1 MSLENTALSGNN
13 PNIKQNKSISLL
25 FAAQLFEMEL
35 LPQLSSLFEVNV
47 LGGLDDVNGYLQE
60 QSIYTLPDVIILEVD
75 PHGDCF
81 KHIEKLKKNVLFK
94 GLVIILLAAERNE
107 NVRKAAMTHKVNDLY
122 IAPIPINDLCE
133 RISFLV
139 KFKLIKPQLSDL
151 SSIDYNYKIP
161 FAKRLFDVLASGFA
175 LLLISPFLL
184 IVAAVIAI
192 ESRGPV
198 IFKSKRVGT
207 GYKIFDF
214 YKFRSMR
221 VGASDELQK
230 LAVELNQYDK
240 SEAGDTT
247 FVKLKNDPRITKFG
261 SFIRKYSIDE
271 LPQLFNVLIGDMSL
285 VGNRPLPL
293 YEAEMLTSNEWT
305 MRFLGP
311 AGLTG
316 LWQVSRRGKAD
327 MSERERKK
335 LDNFYAQNHSFW
347 LDLKILLK
355 TLPATVQKEKV

>member
-1 MSLENTALSGNN
+1 MYQQEGNLAMA
-13 PNIKQNKSISLL
+13 PNKSISLL
-25 FAAQLFEMEL
+25 YSAPSFAGEL
-35 LPQLSSLFEVNV
+35 LPQLNASFEVHSEDNIEA
-47 LGGLDDVNGYLQE
+47 LDFYLRD
-60 QSIYTLPDVIILEVD
+60 QSLYTLPDVIILEVD
-75 PHGDCF
+75 ELQQCF
-81 KHIEKLKKNVLFK
+81 DYVDKLKKNVLLK
-94 GLVIILLAAERNE
+94 GLVIILLAKKADPS
-107 NVRKAAMTHKVNDLY
+107 VRDKAMKLKVNDLY
-122 IAPIPINDLCE
+122 NAPVPLNDLCE
-133 RISFLV
+133 RIFFLV

-151 SSIDYNYKIP
+151 SAIDFTYKIP
-161 FAKRLFDVLASGFA
+161 FSKRLFDILTSGFA
-175 LLLISPFLL
+175 LLFLSPLL
-184 IVAAVIAI
+184 LLVGVIVAL
-192 ESRGPV
+192 ESKGPV

-207 GYKIFDF
+207 GYRIFDF

-221 VGASDELQK
+221 QGASEELKK
-230 LAVELNQYDK
+230 LSDLNQYDK
-240 SEAGDTT
+240 SESGDTT

-271 LPQLFNVLIGDMSL
+271 LPQLANVLLGDMSL

-347 LDLKILLK
+347 
-355 TLPATVQKEKV
+355 

>member
-1 MSLENTALSGNN
+1 MYSGNMIQSEAN
-13 PNIKQNKSISLL
+13 SHTHKSISLL
-25 FAAQLFEMEL
+25 FSAPSFAEDLSAQLNHSFNVHFEQNTEDL
-35 LPQLSSLFEVNV
+35 DAYLKDQSL
-47 LGGLDDVNGYLQE
+47 Y
-60 QSIYTLPDVIILEVD
+60 SLPDVIILEVD
-75 PHGDCF
+75 KELKCF
-81 KHIEKLKKNVLFK
+81 DLVAKLKQNALLK
-94 GLVIILLAAERNE
+94 GLVIILLADKKEQSIRTL
-107 NVRKAAMTHKVNDLY
+107 AMKHKVNDLY
-122 IAPIPINDLCE
+122 VNPIPVKDLCE
-133 RISFLV
+133 RIFFLV

-151 SSIDYNYKIP
+151 SSIDFSYKMP
-161 FAKRLFDVLASGFA
+161 LSKRLFDIAASGSA
-175 LLLISPFLL
+175 LLVLSPFLL
-184 IVAAVIAI
+184 IVAAAVAI

-221 VGASDELQK
+221 VGASAELSK
-230 LAVELNQYDK
+230 LSNLNQYDK
-240 SEAGDTT
+240 SETGATT
-247 FVKLKNDPRITKFG
+247 FVKLKNDPRITKIG
-261 SFIRKYSIDE
+261 SFIRNYSIDE

>member
-1 MSLENTALSGNN
+1 MIQQDNNLSVT
-13 PNIKQNKSISLL
+13 PHKSISLL
-25 FAAQLFEMEL
+25 YSAPWFAKEL
-35 LPQLSSLFEVNV
+35 LPGLNASFEVHSESNIEHLDNYLRDQSLF
-47 LGGLDDVNGYLQE
+47 
-60 QSIYTLPDVIILEVD
+60 TLPDVILLEVD
-75 PHGDCF
+75 DAHECF
-81 KHIEKLKKNVLFK
+81 DYVNKLKKNVLLK
-94 GLVIILLAAERNE
+94 GLVIILLGKKADKK
-107 NVRKAAMTHKVNDLY
+107 VRDQAMKLKVNDLY
-122 IAPIPINDLCE
+122 TDPVPLRDLCE
-133 RISFLV
+133 RIVFLV

-151 SSIDYNYKIP
+151 SNIDFTYKIP
-161 FAKRLFDVLASGFA
+161 FSKRLFDIVTSGMA
-175 LLLISPFLL
+175 LLVLSPFLL
-184 IVAAVIAI
+184 IVGLIVAA
-192 ESRGPV
+192 ESKGPV

-207 GYKIFDF
+207 GYRIFDF

-221 VGASDELQK
+221 QGASEELKK
-230 LAVELNQYDK
+230 LSDLNQYDK
-240 SEAGDTT
+240 SETGDTT
-247 FVKLKNDPRITKFG
+247 FVKLKNDPRITGFG
-261 SFIRKYSIDE
+261 RFIRKYSIDE
-271 LPQLFNVLIGDMSL
+271 LPQLFNVFMGDMSL

-355 TLPATVQKEKV
+355 TLPAIVQKEKV

>member
-1 MSLENTALSGNN
+1 MYSGNMIQSEVN
-13 PNIKQNKSISLL
+13 SNTKNKSISLL
-25 FAAQLFEMEL
+25 YSGQSFASDLFPEL
-35 LPQLSSLFEVNV
+35 EKNFLLHSKLNIQD
-47 LGGLDDVNGYLQE
+47 LDNYIKE
-60 QSIYTLPDVIILEVD
+60 QSIYTLPDVILLEVD
-75 PHGDCF
+75 EHLECF
-81 KHIEKLKKNVLFK
+81 EYVTRLKSNVLLK
-94 GLVIILLAAERNE
+94 GLVIILLAKEKDAR
-107 NVRKAAMTHKVNDLY
+107 VRELAMKNKVNDLY
-122 IAPIPINDLCE
+122 TAPIPINDLCE
-133 RISFLV
+133 RIFFLV

-151 SSIDYNYKIP
+151 SNVNFTYKIP
-161 FAKRLFDVLASGFA
+161 LFKRLFDIVASGIA
-175 LLLISPFLL
+175 LLILLPFF
-184 IVAAVIAI
+184 IIIAI
-192 ESRGPV
+192 IIACESKGPI

-221 VGASDELQK
+221 VGASEELAK
-230 LAVELNQYDK
+230 LSNLNQYDK
-240 SEAGDTT
+240 SETGNTT
-247 FVKLKNDPRITKFG
+247 FVKLKNDPRVTKFG
-261 SFIRKYSIDE
+261 SFIRTFSIDE
-271 LPQLFNVLIGDMSL
+271 LPQLFNVFIGDMSL

-355 TLPATVQKEKV
+355 TLPAAVQKEKV

>member
-1 MSLENTALSGNN
+1 MIQQDDNSTIT
-13 PNIKQNKSISLL
+13 PHKSISLL
-25 FAAQLFEMEL
+25 YSAPWFAEEL
-35 LPQLSSLFEVNV
+35 LPQLNASFEVHSESDIESLDNYLRDQSLF
-47 LGGLDDVNGYLQE
+47 
-60 QSIYTLPDVIILEVD
+60 TLPDVILLEVD
-75 PHGDCF
+75 DAHECF
-81 KHIEKLKKNVLFK
+81 DYVVKLKKNVLLK
-94 GLVIILLAAERNE
+94 GLVIILLAKNADKR
-107 NVRKAAMTHKVNDLY
+107 VRDQAMKLKVNDLY
-122 IAPIPINDLCE
+122 SNPVPLKDLCE
-133 RISFLV
+133 RIVFLV

-151 SSIDYNYKIP
+151 SNIDFTYKIP
-161 FAKRLFDVLASGFA
+161 FSKRLFDIVTSGMA
-175 LLLISPFLL
+175 LLVLSPFLL
-184 IVAAVIAI
+184 IVGLIVAI
-192 ESRGPV
+192 ESKGPV

-207 GYKIFDF
+207 GYRIFDF

-221 VGASDELQK
+221 QGASEELKK
-230 LAVELNQYDK
+230 LSDLNQYDK
-240 SEAGDTT
+240 SETGDTT
-247 FVKLKNDPRITKFG
+247 FVKLRNDPRITAFG
-261 SFIRKYSIDE
+261 RFIRKYSIDE
-271 LPQLFNVLIGDMSL
+271 LPQLANVFMGDMSL

-355 TLPATVQKEKV
+355 TLPAIVQKEKV

>member
-1 MSLENTALSGNN
+1 MTPLETNASIHREQRSVKLLLSLPTFGEELIQHLTSVFNAHKEPSLE
-13 PNIKQNKSISLL
+13 SLESYL
-25 FAAQLFEMEL
+25 KEQ
-35 LPQLSSLFEVNV
+35 SLFN
-47 LGGLDDVNGYLQE
+47 
-60 QSIYTLPDVIILEVD
+60 LPDVILLEVD
-75 PHGDCF
+75 NELECF
-81 KHIEKLKKNVLFK
+81 SFVKRLKKDVLLK
-94 GLVIILLAAERNE
+94 GLVIVLLCKEKSGAIRSM
-107 NVRKAAMTHKVNDLY
+107 AMQNKVNDLY
-122 IAPIPINDLCE
+122 FAPIPLNDLCE
-133 RISFLV
+133 RIVFLV

-151 SSIDYNYKIP
+151 SQIDYSYKIP
-161 FAKRLFDVLASGFA
+161 LAKRLFDIVLSGGA
-175 LLLISPFLL
+175 ILVLLPFL
-184 IVAAVIAI
+184 IVVAAIIAF
-192 ESRGPV
+192 ESRGPI

-207 GYKIFDF
+207 GYQIFDF

-221 VGASDELQK
+221 QGASEELNK
-230 LAVELNQYDK
+230 LNDLNQYKNEEGGGK
-240 SEAGDTT
+240 SV

-261 SFIRKYSIDE
+261 HFIRTYSIDE

-293 YEAEMLTSNEWT
+293 YEAEMLTSNEWS

-327 MSERERKK
+327 MSERERKR

-355 TLPATVQKEKV
+355 TIPAAVQKEKV

>member
-1 MSLENTALSGNN
+1 MTPSEVNLNSN
-13 PNIKQNKSISLL
+13 QHKSISLL
-25 FAAQLFEMEL
+25 YSAPSFEAEL
-35 LPQLSSLFEVNV
+35 LPKLTSSFAVHSESNIDA
-47 LGGLDDVNGYLQE
+47 LDEYLKD

-75 PHGDCF
+75 DKGLCF
-81 KHIEKLKKNVLFK
+81 DYIEKLKKNVLLK
-94 GLVIILLAAERNE
+94 GLVIILLGKEKDQR
-107 NVRKAAMTHKVNDLY
+107 VREKAMKYKVNDLY
-122 IAPIPINDLCE
+122 VAPVPVNDLCE
-133 RISFLV
+133 RIFFLV
-139 KFKLIKPQLSDL
+139 KFKLFKPQLSDL
-151 SSIDYNYKIP
+151 LNVDYSYKIP
-161 FAKRLFDVLASGFA
+161 FAKRLFDILASGFV
-175 LLLISPFLL
+175 LLLISPLL
-184 IVAAVIAI
+184 LLVALVIAV
-192 ESRGPV
+192 ESKGPV

-207 GYKIFDF
+207 GYSVFDF

-221 VGASDELQK
+221 VGASDELAK
-230 LAVELNQYDK
+230 LATDLNQYDK
-240 SEAGDTT
+240 SETGATT

-261 SFIRKYSIDE
+261 SFIRTYSIDE

-347 LDLKILLK
+347 LDLKILMK